1 MIYICD
7 QNSLGLELYLTVL
20 TSKICVLHEVAITI
34 INTLKLKNTILNDK
48 YSKSSQRKLYACL
61 LNFIRLLIV

>member
-20 TSKICVLHEVAITI
+20 TSKICVLREVAIPI
-34 INTLKLKNTILNDK
+34 INTLKLKDTILNDK
-48 YSKSSQRKLYACL
+48 
-61 LNFIRLLIV
+61 